1 MKALNIIE
9 TGYRATLEEQD
20 DPGVWLSYTLKSAG
34 GDVDVLLRGNAVN
47 YAVEGQDATGLQYGT
62 WQQTQPPR
70 LADNIASMT
79 SKGMAVFIVSED
91 LQERGLEGVPLVKG
105 LTSVARSGL
114 ARLFDHY
121 DQVWHW

>member
-20 DPGVWLSYTLKSAG
+20 DPGVWLAYTLKAAG
-34 GDVDVLLRGNAVN
+34 ADVDVLLRGNAVN
-47 YAVEGQDATGLQYGT
+47 YAVKDQDAGGLQYGA
-62 WQQTQPPR
+62 WRQTQPPR
-70 LADNIASMT
+70 LAENIASLT

-91 LQERGLEGVPLVKG
+91 LQERGLGGVPLIES
-105 LTSVARSGL
+105 LTPVTRNGI
-114 ARLFDHY
+114 ARLLGNY

>member
-34 GDVDVLLRGNAVN
+34 ADVDVLLRGSAVN
-47 YAVEGQDATGLQYGT
+47 YAAKGQDAAGLEYGA
-62 WQQTQPPR
+62 WRQTQPPR
-70 LADNIASMT
+70 LAENIASLT
-79 SKGMAVFIVSED
+79 SQGMAVYIVSED
-91 LQERGLEGVPLVKG
+91 LQERGLEGVPLVEG
-105 LTSVARSGL
+105 LTPVKRGEL
-114 ARLFDHY
+114 ARLFRNY

>member
-1 MKALNIIE
+1 MKALNIVE

-20 DPGVWLSYTLKSAG
+20 DPGVWLSYTLKAAG

-47 YAVEGQDATGLQYGT
+47 YAVQGQDSAGLQYGT

-70 LADNIASMT
+70 LAENIASMT
-79 SKGMAVFIVSED
+79 SKGMTVFIVSED
-91 LQERGLEGVPLVKG
+91 LQERGLRGVPLVEG
-105 LTSVARSGL
+105 LTPVARSEL
-114 ARLFDHY
+114 AHLFGRY

>member
-20 DPGVWLSYTLKSAG
+20 DPGVWLSYTLKAAG

-47 YAVEGQDATGLQYGT
+47 YAVQGQDSTGLQYGT

-70 LADNIASMT
+70 LAENIATMT
-79 SKGMAVFIVSED
+79 SKGMVVFIVSED
-91 LQERGLEGVPLVKG
+91 LRERGIPSDRLIAGVKPAPLDV
-105 LTSVARSGL
+105 VIDRL
-114 ARLFDHY
+114 AGGCKAI
-121 DQVWHW
+121 WH

>member
-20 DPGVWLSYTLKSAG
+20 DPGVWLSYTLKAAG

-47 YAVEGQDATGLQYGT
+47 YAVPGQDATGLQYGT

-70 LADNIASMT
+70 LAENIATMT
-79 SKGMAVFIVSED
+79 AKGMTVFIVSED
-91 LQERGLEGVPLVKG
+91 LQERGLEGVPLVDG
-105 LTSVARSGL
+105 LTPVTRNEL
-114 ARLFDHY
+114 AHLFGRY